1 MSSSANSSLIVWV
14 EFDSSG
20 LIMSDIISM
29 SVQHWSLLIMLIYL
43 SLFSFLYYLEWL
55 SSNLNV
61 KSLIFYVRLV
71 SSDYFSGNI

>member
-71 SSDYFSGNI
+71 SSDYFSDNI

>member
-20 LIMSDIISM
+20 LIMSHIISM
-29 SVQHWSLLIMLIYL
+29 SVQHWSLLIMLMYL

-55 SSNLNV
+55 SSNLNG

-71 SSDYFSGNI
+71 SSDYFSDNI